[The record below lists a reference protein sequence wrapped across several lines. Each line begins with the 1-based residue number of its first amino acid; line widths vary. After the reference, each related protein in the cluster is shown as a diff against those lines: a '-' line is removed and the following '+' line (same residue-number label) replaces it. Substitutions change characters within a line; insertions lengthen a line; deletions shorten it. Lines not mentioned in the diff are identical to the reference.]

1 MHDFQAAASVAAG
14 KSLSSLLIRQL
25 DGLGAGGGGWKV
37 LRFLPLLSFFFFFLE
52 GWQLKS
58 ELCTPPWW
66 HSSTYEVRGGTE
78 DVNAIHVITCL
89 KTVFSGNKTFT
100 KTRRGFKTHCG
111 PHSKVPLLWLLFY
124 TAFALV
130 CSLSIDSKSVVS

>member
-1 MHDFQAAASVAAG
+1 MVWEMEGVVGGYSASF
-14 KSLSSLLIRQL
+14 LCYLFFW
-25 DGLGAGGGGWKV
+25 GGEQ
-37 LRFLPLLSFFFFFLE
+37 P
-52 GWQLKS
+52 KS
-58 ELCTPPWW
+58 EFCTPPRW

-89 KTVFSGNKTFT
+89 KIVFSGNKTFM
-100 KTRRGFKTHCG
+100 KTRRCFKTHCG

-130 CSLSIDSKSVVS
+130 CSLSIDSKSVVA